1 MGLETIIPAA
11 ASIFGSLLSADAASS
26 AAETQAAAGQQAIGA
41 QERALAEQR
50 QLMQP
55 FVGAGTTALQRLVS
69 GTAAGGEF
77 AQPYQLGEALP
88 ALGTF
93 KAEESEAQ
101 KFARDQALKAMQ
113 EQMQRGGQGLSTNAI
128 VGAGDLAAK
137 IGSQYEQQAFNQWL
151 AQQEAQYGRALGG
164 RQQAL
169 TEQTAQRQAQL
180 SPLEYL
186 ASLGQAG
193 AAGTAGAIGTSAA
206 NIGGLQTGIGNVQ
219 AAGQVGQA
227 GALTGGLSN
236 IGQMMYLKDLLTPTA
251 ATVNPGATTNPY
263 YMSQAP
269 VAQNAGLMLPG
280 IINQAIGAQ

>member
-1 MGLETIIPAA
+1 MCNPMTIMAGT
-11 ASIFGSLLSADAASS
+11 SIVGSLLGADAASS
-26 AAETQAAAGQQAIGA
+26 AAQTQAAAGQQAIGA

-151 AQQEAQYGRALGG
+151 AQQEMGYNRALGG
-164 RQQAL
+164 RQLAL
-169 TEQTAQRQAQL
+169 SEQQAQRQAQL

-193 AAGTAGAIGTSAA
+193 AAGQAANVGQAGA
-206 NIGGLQTGIGNVQ
+206 NIAGLQTGIGNVQ
-219 AAGQVGQA
+219 AAGQIGQA

-236 IGQMMYLKDLLTPTA
+236 IGQMVMLKDLLTPAQAAVSPSTTA
-251 ATVNPGATTNPY
+251 NPY

-269 VAQNAGLMLPG
+269 MAQNPALLMPQL
-280 IINQAIGAQ
+280 INQAIGA

>member
-1 MGLETIIPAA
+1 MCDPMTIMAGT
-11 ASIFGSLLSADAASS
+11 SIVGSLLGADAASS

-151 AQQEAQYGRALGG
+151 AQQQQQYERALQG
-164 RQQAL
+164 RELAL
-169 TEQTAQRQAQL
+169 TEQQAQRSAQL
-180 SPLEYL
+180 SPLQYL

-193 AAGTAGAIGTSAA
+193 AAGQASGIQQGASDIAQTMAG
-206 NIGGLQTGIGNVQ
+206 IGGVQ
-219 AAGQVGQA
+219 AAGQLQQT
-227 GALTGGLSN
+227 GALTGGIGN
-236 IGQMMYLKDLLTPTA
+236 IGQMMYLKDLLQP
-251 ATVNPGATTNPY
+251 
-263 YMSQAP
+263 
-269 VAQNAGLMLPG
+269 AQST
-280 IINQAIGAQ
+280 INQSVSRQIPLLSEGLGGSYQMGQFGLTPQPAY